1 MLKET
6 LVKKLGLGLVL
17 SSLSLLCA
25 QTQGAIITSFDT
37 GVDVEVSS
45 TFSVN
50 EFETEFFDSHVFV
63 DGSASG
69 DASGSDDFGPVI
81 LGSDELGIVSAAA
94 DGQVNGMGGFVQSYW
109 ETDGYL
115 FFENNTGSDISV
127 NVLFD
132 ITWFA
137 EIFTASSDEEAYA
150 TAGFFIEDSFGDMV
164 FADFIELDSLI
175 KGPGTFSDSD
185 FFQVNFN
192 FVLADGDFEEYFFIA
207 DSYGFAESPQ
217 AVPEPKGLLLAGL
230 VLLFAFR
237 KRKLS
242 GIGHY

>member
-1 MLKET
+1 MLKKI
-6 LVKKLGLGLVL
+6 LVKKFGLGLVL

-25 QTQGAIITSFDT
+25 QSQGAIITSFDT

-50 EFETEFFDSHVFV
+50 EFETEFFASQVFV

-81 LGSDELGIVSAAA
+81 LGSDELGIISAAA

-109 ETDGYL
+109 VTGGYL
-115 FFENNTGSDISV
+115 LFDNNTGSDVSV

-137 EIFTASSDEEAYA
+137 EIFTTSSDEEAYA

-164 FADFIELDSLI
+164 FEDFIELDSLI
-175 KGPGTFSDSD
+175 KGPGNFSESDS
-185 FFQVNFN
+185 FQVNFN
-192 FVLADGDFEEYFFIA
+192 FFLADNDSEEYFFIA
-207 DSYGFAESPQ
+207 DSFGFAESPQ
-217 AVPEPKGLLLAGL
+217 AVPEPKSLLLAGL
-230 VLLFAFR
+230 ALLFAFR
-237 KRKLS
+237 KRKLNS
-242 GIGHY
+242 

>member
-1 MLKET
+1 MLKKI
-6 LVKKLGLGLVL
+6 LVKKFGLGLVL

-25 QTQGAIITSFDT
+25 QSQGEIITSFDT

-50 EFETEFFDSHVFV
+50 EFETVLFDSQVFV

-81 LGSDELGIVSAAA
+81 LGSDEVGLVSAAA
-94 DGQVNGMGGFVQSYW
+94 NGQVNGMGGFVQSSW

-115 FFENNTGSDISV
+115 FFENNTGSDIFV

-150 TAGFFIEDSFGDMV
+150 TAGFFIIDSFDDMV
-164 FADFIELDSLI
+164 SAEFIELDSLI
-175 KGPGTFSDSD
+175 KGPGNFSESDS
-185 FFQVNFN
+185 FQVNFN

-207 DSYGFAESPQ
+207 DSFGFAESPQ
-217 AVPEPKGLLLAGL
+217 AVPEPTGLFLAGL
-230 VLLFAFR
+230 ALLFAFR
-237 KRKLS
+237 QRKLNR
-242 GIGHY
+242 